1 MNSTQ
6 LDKISKYLN
15 VKGNNEG
22 EYVDEYG
29 DIAEVA
35 PTASILSQNEA
46 DELND
51 KVEELQNA
59 LLLSQ
64 NFNDDAVSR
73 TSSKLSYSSSM
84 KLKNIKSPLSQ
95 AGSNL
100 TRLTQIQSLKNE
112 LEQEKNARQNLE
124 KELGELKKMSNEINK
139 HLTTL
144 KPKANPWALPTAG
157 VPIRN

>member
-35 PTASILSQNEA
+35 PTTSIISQNEA

-73 TSSKLSYSSSM
+73 TSSKISYSSSM

-100 TRLTQIQSLKNE
+100 TRLT
-112 LEQEKNARQNLE
+112 
-124 KELGELKKMSNEINK
+124 
-139 HLTTL
+139 
-144 KPKANPWALPTAG
+144 
-157 VPIRN
+157 

>member
-51 KVEELQNA
+51 KVE
-59 LLLSQ
+59 
-64 NFNDDAVSR
+64 
-73 TSSKLSYSSSM
+73 
-84 KLKNIKSPLSQ
+84 
-95 AGSNL
+95 
-100 TRLTQIQSLKNE
+100 
-112 LEQEKNARQNLE
+112 
-124 KELGELKKMSNEINK
+124 
-139 HLTTL
+139 
-144 KPKANPWALPTAG
+144 
-157 VPIRN
+157 